1 MKVLGIYGSP
11 RRGGNTD
18 ILLDKALEGAQ
29 SAGAEVSSVY
39 ARKLKMSGC
48 IECGGCDRTG
58 KCVVKDDM
66 QDVYPLLESADV
78 ILLAT
83 PIFFYGMT
91 SQVKAIVDRGQA
103 MWSGRMLNKTA
114 EERKSYDS
122 GKGYLIAVGAT
133 GGKNLFYGVNMV
145 AKYFYDALDM
155 SYEEGLFVR
164 KVDAKKAILEH
175 PEELDKAFELGARVV
190 REFSQTERNDQ

>member
-11 RRGGNTD
+11 RRGGNSD

-29 SAGAEVSSVY
+29 SAGAEIGSVY

-48 IECGGCDRTG
+48 IECGGCDKTG

-91 SQVKAIVDRGQA
+91 AQVKAIVDRGQA
-103 MWSGRMLNKTA
+103 MWAGRMLNKTA
-114 EERKSYDS
+114 AERKSYDS

-133 GGKNLFYGVNMV
+133 GGKNLFYGVEMV

-155 SYEEGLFVR
+155 SYEEGLLVR
-164 KVDAKKAILEH
+164 KVDAKKAIMEH
-175 PEELDKAFELGARVV
+175 SEELDKAFELGTRIV
-190 REFSQTERNDQ
+190 REFSQTERKDQ